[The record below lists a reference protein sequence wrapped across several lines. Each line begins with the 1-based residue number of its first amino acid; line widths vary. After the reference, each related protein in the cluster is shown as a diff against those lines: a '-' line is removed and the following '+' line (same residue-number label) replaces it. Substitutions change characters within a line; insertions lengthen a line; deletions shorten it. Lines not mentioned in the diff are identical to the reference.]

1 MAIQQ
6 GITGFVKVTDSSD
19 PGKVYAIGTGG
30 RPIADEQD
38 LMKATGASSV
48 AEAWKIAGVK
58 EIGSAQAKSYGIN
71 LPEVSAAPATP
82 AVVRSAPVYNPSG
95 NLSAENLGAYK
106 GTIDLGGGVTAPTTI
121 VPKVPVVQSIIPEAK
136 PVEAPVTVADTSALG
151 ERFGVDTKVVPNF
164 KPGLPMESQRNIE
177 TLIATKPQTQWTEK
191 DWTDYRYA
199 TIPEQTSTDL
209 KNIQT
214 AFNNPTWK
222 PSVSQALIDRGI
234 LGAVRI
240 EGTDKVFTI
249 GSGGGPV
256 DAQQYRE
263 LFGTDSQEG
272 IVGLITQEQAKRL
285 GITETPA
292 PSAPAAPTIT
302 PEKMA
307 ELAKQATVPA
317 GFTLIDAYTA
327 RPDVQAMIKAN
338 YAGDPF
344 TAGTPA
350 NDALNKW
357 WNDTGRQETKDQ
369 ILASRAGKE
378 STITAS
384 GMEISTKNAISEGYK
399 TAANAESEA
408 YKAAAEEYKLQEKN
422 DAITAIQTQKA
433 DREAYYTAQEAAVK
447 NRQAPMAAINKELNY
462 LSNQKTLEMT
472 NLDIRE
478 SIAQGNWDRAN
489 QLAKE
494 KATQAADSAKIL
506 LEGLLKEGEIQQ
518 DEYDNAVK
526 FTEWKQSL
534 MEKGYIQISE
544 DEAVSL
550 PVDNYSVLQDGT
562 YWALPV
568 NEEAGDTAV
577 IGTSTHSSLIYTSGP
592 NAGQVIADYYYDS
605 ADDIKTSAT
614 AAADKQAVIT
624 RSTEI
629 VNLVNT
635 VRNAASGWNT
645 GLASLA
651 NNIPGTPGYNFQ
663 ANVKSLKSLLT
674 LENMGVMKGVLSDSD
689 MKVITAAA
697 TALDVGMTKDA
708 FLAELSKIET
718 KAKTAASIAQSS
730 FNSVGSDTNAATLAK
745 ATATVDG
752 QSGGQCGRFVN
763 NLTGLG
769 VGDSYASKMAKMD
782 PSLKT
787 PAPGMVFV
795 MPYKNYGHTG
805 IILSVSGDYALVKD
819 SNWNL
824 DEKISTHY
832 IKISSITGLSK

>member
-1 MAIQQ
+1 MAINETPKETPTVDETLGQ
-6 GITGFVKVTDSSD
+6 VKPAPTPETVTT
-19 PGKVYAIGTGG
+19 PT
-30 RPIADEQD
+30 
-38 LMKATGASSV
+38 
-48 AEAWKIAGVK
+48 
-58 EIGSAQAKSYGIN
+58 
-71 LPEVSAAPATP
+71 VSA
-82 AVVRSAPVYNPSG
+82 
-95 NLSAENLGAYK
+95 
-106 GTIDLGGGVTAPTTI
+106 GTIDLGNGVTAPTVT
-121 VPKVPVVQSIIPEAK
+121 VPKMPVIQAITPEAPK
-136 PVEAPVTVADTSALG
+136 VEAPVTVAETAGLG
-151 ERFGVDTKVVPNF
+151 ERFGVSTAITPSF

-177 TLIATKPQTQWTEK
+177 TLIATKPQAQWSEK
-191 DWTDYRYA
+191 DWNDYRYA
-199 TIPEQTSTDL
+199 TIPEQQTTDL

-256 DAQQYRE
+256 DAEQYRQ

-272 IVGLITQEQAKRL
+272 IVGLITADQAKRL

-292 PSAPAAPTIT
+292 PSAPAVPVVTA
-302 PEKMA
+302 EKMA

-317 GFTLIDAYTA
+317 GFTVIDAYTA

-369 ILASRAGKE
+369 ILASREGKT
-378 STITAS
+378 STTTAS
-384 GMEISTKNAISEGYK
+384 GMEIGTKTAIEEGYK
-399 TAANAESEA
+399 TAAGAYGEA
-408 YKAAAEEYKLQEKN
+408 YKKAAEEQGLAEKN
-422 DAITAIQTQKA
+422 AAITAIQTQKA
-433 DREAYYTAQEAAVK
+433 DRDAYYTEQEAAIK
-447 NRQAPMAAINKELNY
+447 NRQAPMNVINKELNY

-489 QLAKE
+489 SLAKE
-494 KATQAADSAKIL
+494 TASQAADSAKIL
-506 LEGLLKEGEIQQ
+506 LEGLLKEGEMDQT
-518 DEYDNAVK
+518 DYNAAIK

-534 MEKGYIQISE
+534 MEKGYVQISE
-544 DEAVSL
+544 DDTLSL
-550 PVDNYSVLQDGT
+550 PVDNYTKMADGT

-568 NEEAGDTAV
+568 TEGEAGDTAV

-592 NAGQVIADYYYDS
+592 NAGQVIADYYYES
-605 ADDIKTSAT
+605 PSTT
-614 AAADKQAVIT
+614 TGTTTTADKQAVIT
-624 RSTEI
+624 RSNEI
-629 VNLVNT
+629 VNLVST

-645 GLASLA
+645 GLGSLA
-651 NNIPGTPGYNFQ
+651 NNIPGTSGYNFAQ
-663 ANVKSLKSLLT
+663 NVKSLKSLLT
-674 LENMGVMKGVLSDSD
+674 LDNLGLMKGALSDSD
-689 MKVITAAA
+689 IKILTAAA
-697 TALDVGMTKDA
+697 TALDVGMSKDA
-708 FLAELSKIET
+708 FLAELSKIDS
-718 KAKTAASIAQSS
+718 KAKTAITTAQSFS
-730 FNSVGSDTNAATLAK
+730 SVGSDTNKATLAK

-752 QSGGQCGRFVN
+752 QAGGQCGRFVN

-769 VGDSYASKMAKMD
+769 VGDSFASKMAKMD
-782 PSLKT
+782 PNIKT
-787 PAPGMVFV
+787 PAAGMVFV

-805 IILSVSGDYALVKD
+805 VILSVSGEYALVKD

-824 DEKISTHY
+824 DQKISTHW
-832 IKISSITGLSK
+832 IKISSITGLK